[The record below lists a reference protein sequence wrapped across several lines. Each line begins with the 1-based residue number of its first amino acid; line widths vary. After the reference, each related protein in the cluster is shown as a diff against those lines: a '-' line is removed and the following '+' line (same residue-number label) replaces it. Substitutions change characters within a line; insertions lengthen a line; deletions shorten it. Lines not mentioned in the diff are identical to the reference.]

1 MLGRIDKELLKELQK
16 TNGSST
22 KPQPTGS
29 VDFKAV
35 LQGAI
40 TSDNKTQTLPTESK
54 DSLMR
59 AMDMYLSK
67 SKIDDTNIFPATGNT
82 FPSSGFSADMP
93 ALTLDGSSLLRPGA
107 VSAKTP
113 DVGGTGNSAT
123 RMSNNPQSSQSFERT
138 QANNTYKLVP
148 GGTAAPS
155 KPEFQDDNNAQN
167 WGIAEAPK
175 ASPKG
180 SKLDKYDRYIN
191 ESASAYG
198 LDPALIKAVIVAES
212 GGNANARSR
221 SGARGLM
228 QLMPATAAELGV
240 SNSYDP
246 KQNIKGGS
254 RYLRQLLDRYNG
266 DLRQTLAAYNW
277 GMGNL
282 ERKPDKMP
290 QGTKN
295 YIAKVEGYYK
305 GYSEDPSLA

>member
-1 MLGRIDKELLKELQK
+1 
-16 TNGSST
+16 
-22 KPQPTGS
+22 
-29 VDFKAV
+29 
-35 LQGAI
+35 
-40 TSDNKTQTLPTESK
+40 
-54 DSLMR
+54 
-59 AMDMYLSK
+59 
-67 SKIDDTNIFPATGNT
+67 
-82 FPSSGFSADMP
+82 MP
-93 ALTLDGSSLLRPGA
+93 ALTGSSLLHP
-107 VSAKTP
+107 SLTLEKTP
-113 DVGGTGNSAT
+113 DVGGVGNSAT
-123 RMSNNPQSSQSFERT
+123 RKSNNPQSRQTFEGI

-155 KPEFQDDNNAQN
+155 KPEVQDDNKPQD
-167 WGIAEAPK
+167 WWRGAEAPK
-175 ASPKG
+175 ASPKA

-246 KQNIKGGS
+246 KQNINGGS

-266 DLRQTLAAYNW
+266 DLRQALAAYNW

-282 ERKPDKMP
+282 ERKPGKMP
-290 QGTKN
+290 QVTKN

-305 GYSEDPSLA
+305 GYSEDPTLA